1 MAYAL
6 IENIQREDLN
16 PLEVAVAY
24 QRLLEEFNYT
34 QSEVANKVGKN
45 RSTVTNMLRLL
56 SLPDFIQLALVANR
70 ISGGH
75 ARALLGVD
83 RLPSRSSFSTK

>member
-1 MAYAL
+1 M
-6 IENIQREDLN
+6 
-16 PLEVAVAY
+16 
-24 QRLLEEFNYT
+24 
-34 QSEVANKVGKN
+34 ANKVGKN

-83 RLPSRSSFSTK
+83 STAEQEFILDKVIREQFNSAFRRLYSSSC